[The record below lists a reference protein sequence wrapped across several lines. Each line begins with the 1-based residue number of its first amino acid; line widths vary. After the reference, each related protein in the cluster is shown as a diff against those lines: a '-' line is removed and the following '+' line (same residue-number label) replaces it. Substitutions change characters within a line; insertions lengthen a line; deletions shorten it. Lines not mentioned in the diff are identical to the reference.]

1 MNTNR
6 RVGRTLGV
14 LGTSIATLFGAA
26 ALTVPAT
33 ALASIEA
40 PAASQRAPRTTWHFE
55 DIPVRSALQLIAEEG
70 GFNLVVADTVTGN
83 VTLHLEDVTWDQ
95 VLDVVLKLKGLEQHV
110 GGDTRAIGTAA
121 AS

>member
-1 MNTNR
+1 MNTSNR
-6 RVGRTLGV
+6 RVGLTLGV

-26 ALTVPAT
+26 ALSVPAT

-40 PAASQRAPRTTWHFE
+40 PAATTRAPRTTWHFE
-55 DIPVRSALQLIAEEG
+55 NIPVRSALQLIAEEG

-83 VTLHLEDVTWDQ
+83 VTLHLEDVTWEQ

-110 GGDTRAIGTAA
+110 GGETRAIAA
-121 AS
+121 R